1 MTHLK
6 IEQNTGLIEEV
17 SREVIS
23 KLYELASSGDLDQT
37 SDLKGRLHTS
47 SAPNVQVEYLNQT
60 YPELF
65 ITADKLT
72 VQFEDPE
79 IQRILETK
87 VFNTTDITASTV
99 RTLTQLPQNSFNN
112 NTKIVKFN
120 EFKDFS
126 GLTILPEQTFYG
138 CTKLEEIT
146 FPPALTE
153 LPGMIFTNCYKL
165 KQVVLPNSITKTGYQ
180 IFWGCTGI
188 EGYIII
194 PHTVS
199 TITRRIFSMATWDSN
214 VRTTKGVFVLCSNF
228 PTISTDYDDTYFFG
242 GNVPY
247 KLYLKYAHYNQYLAL
262 NRFCEGNTTAIRPFK
277 LFEYTSSNW
286 TEIPNPTQAQVREA
300 LNNISSDWTQQILPI
315 DGDFPSNPVEGQLS
329 LMEYSS
335 VS

>member
-1 MTHLK
+1 MTHLY

-79 IQRILETK
+79 IQRILETN
-87 VFNTTDITASTV
+87 VFNTSEITAPMV
-99 RTLTQLPQNSFNN
+99 RNLSQLPNEVFS
-112 NTKIVKFN
+112 NTNIVKFN
-120 EFKDFS
+120 ELKDFV
-126 GLTILPEQTFYG
+126 GLTTLPWACFYG
-138 CTKLEEIT
+138 CHDLEEIT
-146 FPPALTE
+146 LPPALSE
-153 LPGMIFTNCYKL
+153 LRGGNFTQCYKL
-165 KQVVLPNSITKTGYQ
+165 KQIVLPNSVTKLGYQ
-180 IFWGCTGI
+180 VFWGCPGI

-199 TITRRIFSMATWDSN
+199 TISRRIFSMSTWDSN
-214 VRTTKGVFVLCSNF
+214 VIKTKGVFMLCSNF
-228 PTISTDYDDTYFFG
+228 PTISTEYDDTYFFG
-242 GNVPY
+242 GNISF
-247 KLYLKYAHYNQYLAL
+247 KIYLKYAHYNQYLAL
-262 NRFCEGNTTAIRPFK
+262 DKFCDGNTPSIRPFK

-286 TEIPNPTQAQVREA
+286 TEIPNPTQDQVREA
-300 LNNISSDWTQQILPI
+300 LNNISSDYTLQILPI